1 MDKGSSYGG
10 FLEQGFRWIN
20 FFFIPAITILI
31 LAITDYR
38 FHKNQLVTNS
48 PDVIFLVALLFILI
62 IAGKIRRNFTSGNFF
77 MSTGFLNISITAIVL
92 VSLYIHYFYGFKGL
106 LFVGLLPVLVMLLYG
121 LYKLFKRKR
130 S

>member
-1 MDKGSSYGG
+1 MDG
-10 FLEQGFRWIN
+10 FWNKAFRWIN

-31 LAITDYR
+31 LAITGYR
-38 FHKNQLVTNS
+38 FHKNELVTNS

-62 IAGKIRRNFTSGNFF
+62 IAGKIRRSFTSGNFF

-92 VSLYIHYFYGFKGL
+92 VSLYSHYFYGFKGL
-106 LFVGLLPVLVMLLYG
+106 LFVALLPVLVMLLYG

-130 S
+130 D